1 MNRSG
6 AARPSTAVGA
16 TDGRGAT
23 LATAALVALV
33 VLLAAPF
40 AAASQVAPVGP
51 VAPTPEVA
59 PSPLGISPGRAFLRA
74 LLIPGWGHAAIGSYG
89 RGGFYFTAQ
98 AATVYTALRARR
110 RIGEAQDR
118 VRFQEQNIRAQL
130 AAEGITDAE
139 AIQTRLDEDGTLGD
153 LNNLLDS
160 RQEQQED
167 LVALSLF
174 LILISG
180 VDAYVSAHLA
190 RFPEPLDV
198 GVTPTETGGV
208 EVGVSIPIGR

>member
-1 MNRSG
+1 MRG
-6 AARPSTAVGA
+6 VPLTVLAV
-16 TDGRGAT
+16 
-23 LATAALVALV
+23 VILV
-33 VLLAAPF
+33 VSLS
-40 AAASQVAPVGP
+40 ASAVAQVAPVGP
-51 VAPTPEVA
+51 VAPTPAVV
-59 PSPLGISPGRAFLRA
+59 PPPLGISPGRAFLRA

-118 VRFQEQNIRAQL
+118 VRFQESNLRAQL
-130 AAEGITDAE
+130 AAEGVTDPE
-139 AIQTRLDEDGTLGD
+139 MIQTRLDEDDTLGD
-153 LNNLLDS
+153 LNDLLDS

-198 GVTPTETGGV
+198 GVTPTADGGV
-208 EVGVSIPIGR
+208 EVGVRIPVPIGN